1 MVLRLNVIPK
11 NKESKGRRCMG
22 KSKNS
27 QQQSVL
33 SNLASV
39 KEMIDATVTKMEAKT
54 ATSLEV
60 GIISA
65 LADCRDCTS
74 VMEFT
79 DLLEQCEDAFGF
91 CPFSGAEEW
100 PPESDKQ
107 IALLTTISD
116 SINIFVNNPPIRKV
130 KESSNFCV
138 VVKPITTEAC
148 SPFSELPPDLRAQL
162 CIAYDDSELKIG

>member
-1 MVLRLNVIPK
+1 MKKV
-11 NKESKGRRCMG
+11 
-22 KSKNS
+22 KNS
-27 QQQSVL
+27 QQQNVL
-33 SNLASV
+33 SNLASI
-39 KEMIDATVTKMEAKT
+39 KEMIDGTVAKMAAET

-79 DLLEQCEDAFGF
+79 DLLAQCEDAFGF

-107 IALLTTISD
+107 IALLTAISD
-116 SINIFVNNPPIRKV
+116 SINKFVKNPPKRKV
-130 KESSNFCV
+130 KENSNFCV
-138 VVKPITTEAC
+138 VVRPIIAEAC